1 MSEHM
6 SMDEYR
12 KQIGTF
18 ADKAAVKSKYH
29 NVKTTVD
36 GILFDSKLEAGR
48 YRELKLILAAGEIK
62 SFNLQPEFKFRCG
75 IKYRADFI
83 VWGLDKI
90 PWVEDS
96 KGVRTKEF
104 SLKLKLWKDEYPDME
119 LRIIE

>member
-6 SMDEYR
+6 SLSDY
-12 KQIGTF
+12 KKLVGS
-18 ADKAAVKSKYH
+18 DSKPAAVTKYH
-29 NVKTTVD
+29 NIKTEVD
-36 GILFDSKLEAGR
+36 GILFDSKLEASR
-48 YRELKLILAAGEIK
+48 YKELKILVKVGEIR
-62 SFNLQPEFKFRCG
+62 SFGLQPEFRFKCG

-119 LRIIE
+119 LRVIG